1 MSESESHST
10 VFTEDYMV
18 TSTEYLVSEVVK
30 LDTVTQA
37 LQSKVS
43 TVSLGDHVLDNDEAR
58 FDRNCEVSIFLNVKD
73 TALQERLLVHILLVD
88 GFVWCIEKL
97 EPIIIFITL
106 CQEISLY
113 HFTIIVLVVLLL
125 FLFFSWN

>member
-10 VFTEDYMV
+10 VFTEGYMV

-43 TVSLGDHVLDNDEAR
+43 TVS
-58 FDRNCEVSIFLNVKD
+58 
-73 TALQERLLVHILLVD
+73 
-88 GFVWCIEKL
+88 
-97 EPIIIFITL
+97 
-106 CQEISLY
+106 
-113 HFTIIVLVVLLL
+113 
-125 FLFFSWN
+125 

>member
-37 LQSKVS
+37 LQGKVS
-43 TVSLGDHVLDNDEAR
+43 TVS
-58 FDRNCEVSIFLNVKD
+58 
-73 TALQERLLVHILLVD
+73 
-88 GFVWCIEKL
+88 
-97 EPIIIFITL
+97 
-106 CQEISLY
+106 
-113 HFTIIVLVVLLL
+113 
-125 FLFFSWN
+125 